1 MIITERIKLLPLTYE
16 QVAKFRHL
24 NNELETELELNSSGR
39 TIPDHFKEALLKYT
53 MPWIQQ
59 DPENYLFATIWAII
73 DKNENVIVGD
83 IGFKRK
89 PNENGEMEIGYSTQ
103 PAYQRRGY
111 MNEAIAE
118 MIKWAFKDARVKSIL
133 AETREDNMPSI
144 KVLKKNGFTE
154 FKKDNN
160 MIWWQRKNI

>member
-1 MIITERIKLLPLTYE
+1 
-16 QVAKFRHL
+16 
-24 NNELETELELNSSGR
+24 
-39 TIPDHFKEALLKYT
+39 

-111 MNEAIAE
+111 MNEAIGE
-118 MIKWAFKDARVKSIL
+118 MLKWAFKDARVKSIL

-144 KVLKKNGFTE
+144 KVLKKNSFTE